1 LRLRV
6 RGREGFIDTSAM
18 VNTGFETETP
28 QLLLPLKLVSV
39 LGLWPPPLEA
49 QLLEFGTTGGH
60 GSNER
65 FLTSLGYS

>member
-1 LRLRV
+1 LRVRLRLRV
-6 RGREGFIDTSAM
+6 RGREGFADTSAL

-39 LGLWPPPLEA
+39 LGLWPPPET
-49 QLLEFGTTGGH
+49 QLLEFGTTDGH

-65 FLTSLGYS
+65 F

>member
-1 LRLRV
+1 VALRVRLRV
-6 RGREGFIDTSAM
+6 RGFVDTSAL

-39 LGLWPPPLEA
+39 MGLWPPPEA
-49 QLLEFGTTGGH
+49 QLLEFGTAGGH

-65 FLTSLGYS
+65 F